1 MSGKQFSQETRGFGI
16 FTIKEETYRVA
27 RSFLVYKNKPS
38 SPENLVN
45 PFLLSFFLSVFRS
58 LSETMAEQQVSS
70 EMNTLS
76 LSETM
81 ISLITSDD
89 VVFKVQPSIAKEMG
103 TVQSFVDESD
113 GKITTVPLH
122 NVTSSE
128 LPWIIEYCEKN
139 VAGEINKA
147 FESEFIKNLNNEE
160 VKDLFLAANYLD
172 MKKLLDFTS
181 QVIADR
187 IANKSVEYVRKFFG
201 IEDTEFLPGEEEK
214 LREELAWTFTGLDKD
229 EDEDEDAKEKIEDKK
244 DVEDKKDQIE

>member
-1 MSGKQFSQETRGFGI
+1 
-16 FTIKEETYRVA
+16 
-27 RSFLVYKNKPS
+27 
-38 SPENLVN
+38 
-45 PFLLSFFLSVFRS
+45 
-58 LSETMAEQQVSS
+58 MAEQQVSS

-81 ISLITSDD
+81 ISLITSDN
-89 VVFKVQPSIAKEMG
+89 VVFKVNPSIAKEMA
-103 TVQSFVDESD
+103 TVQTFVDGD

-122 NVTSSE
+122 NVSSSE
-128 LPWIIEYCEKN
+128 LPLIIEYCEKN

-147 FESEFIKNLNNEE
+147 FEAEFVKNLNNEE

-187 IANKSVEYVRKFFG
+187 IANKSVEYVRKYFG

-214 LREELAWTFTGLDKD
+214 LREELAWTFTGVDKD
-229 EDEDEDAKEKIEDKK
+229 EDEDADEKTEDKVEDKK
-244 DVEDKKDQIE
+244 DVVEEQIE

>member
-1 MSGKQFSQETRGFGI
+1 
-16 FTIKEETYRVA
+16 
-27 RSFLVYKNKPS
+27 
-38 SPENLVN
+38 
-45 PFLLSFFLSVFRS
+45 
-58 LSETMAEQQVSS
+58 MAEQVSS

-81 ISLITSDD
+81 ISLITSDN
-89 VVFKVQPSIAKEMG
+89 VVFKVKPSIAKEMG

-147 FESEFIKNLNNEE
+147 FEAEFVKNLNNEE

-181 QVIADR
+181 QIIADR
-187 IANKSVEYVRKFFG
+187 IANKSVEYVRKYFG

-214 LREELAWTFTGLDKD
+214 LREELAWTFTGVD
-229 EDEDEDAKEKIEDKK
+229 EDEDEDAKEKIEDKVEDRK
-244 DVEDKKDQIE
+244 DVEEDQIE

>member
-1 MSGKQFSQETRGFGI
+1 MAEQFSSEMNT
-16 FTIKEETYRVA
+16 
-27 RSFLVYKNKPS
+27 L
-38 SPENLVN
+38 
-45 PFLLSFFLSVFRS
+45 S

-81 ISLITSDD
+81 ISLITSDN
-89 VVFKVQPSIAKEMG
+89 VVFKVKPSIAKEMG
-103 TVQSFVDESD
+103 TVQTFVDESD

-122 NVTSSE
+122 NVSSSE
-128 LPWIIEYCEKN
+128 LPLIIKYCEKN

-147 FESEFIKNLNNEE
+147 FEAEFVKNLDNEE

-172 MKKLLDFTS
+172 TKKLLDFTS

-187 IANKSVEYVRKFFG
+187 IENKSVEYVRKYFG

-214 LREELAWTFTGLDKD
+214 LREELAWSFTGVDKD
-229 EDEDEDAKEKIEDKK
+229 EDEDEDADGKIDGDK
-244 DVEDKKDQIE
+244 VEDKIE